1 MHFIYTFYNKQIQN
15 INYIKLNTNLP
26 NSWYTAKTELTLL
39 NDLIIKVKNYA
50 YLHHIERLMVINNLM
65 YLYNIKFKDIYKW
78 FMTCFI
84 DSYDWVMIPNILMN
98 INSLDNNIKYM
109 TRVYLGSDNY
119 IKKMS
124 NYNDKND
131 FEIINKLYWN
141 FIKKNKTILKKDY
154 GLASQVSR
162 V

>member
-1 MHFIYTFYNKQIQN
+1 
-15 INYIKLNTNLP
+15 
-26 NSWYTAKTELTLL
+26 
-39 NDLIIKVKNYA
+39 
-50 YLHHIERLMVINNLM
+50 
-65 YLYNIKFKDIYKW
+65 
-78 FMTCFI
+78 MTCFI

-98 INSLDNNIKYM
+98 INSLDTNIKYM

-131 FEIINKLYWN
+131 FEIINKLYWD
-141 FIKKNKTILKKDY
+141 FIKKNKNVLKKDY